1 MIFRQRIYLIALV
14 LVLFLTAACSPSSPP
29 GAPTPSTLEVF
40 VFPGLTERHL
50 ISVEEIPLN
59 NCNGRAELTAS
70 IERSHRVSRTIELS
84 PGMTVDDSGQ
94 AGIPGVGQVGI
105 GVAVAT
111 NSQVNYGSQDTVTHS
126 VTVGAREGTNMLHT
140 IHQYEIWEAGEV
152 LVVAEGVDHRFPYR
166 FRKDFSIETLP
177 PANLGCPQDVPP
189 APTET
194 LALPALPPTFIPP
207 TAIVPTIPPTATS
220 APEVVPTA
228 TPTFSQRV
236 IDNIATNPVGRIS
249 ALLVFVVG
257 IITAIT
263 QIVRLQREHPK
274 TPKK

>member
-1 MIFRQRIYLIALV
+1 MITKRRTSLVALI

-29 GAPTPSTLEVF
+29 DAPAPSTLEVF
-40 VFPGLTERHL
+40 VFPGQTEKHL

-59 NCNGRAELTAS
+59 NCDGRAELSAS
-70 IERSHRVSRTIELS
+70 IERSYRVARTLELS

-105 GVAVAT
+105 GAAVAN
-111 NSQVNYGSQDTVTHS
+111 NSQINYGSQDTVTRS
-126 VTVGAREGTNMLHT
+126 VTVVAREGTNILHT

-152 LVVAEGVDHRFPYR
+152 LVVADGVNHRFPYR

-177 PANLGCPQDVPP
+177 PASLGCPQEEPP
-189 APTET
+189 APTEA
-194 LALPALPPTFIPP
+194 LALPTVPPTTIPAPAVVP
-207 TAIVPTIPPTATS
+207 TAPPTATS
-220 APEVVPTA
+220 APAVVLTA

-236 IDNIATNPVGRIS
+236 IDNIATNPVGLIS
-249 ALLVFVVG
+249 AFLVFVVG

-263 QIVRLQREHPK
+263 QVVRLQREHPK
-274 TPKK
+274 TPRK